1 MYIFAGYDTTS
12 MLYNVLYEN
21 LSESTNKSLSRFV
34 DGNLITFATNTSK
47 LNKLSNT
54 KDCEEFSV
62 VFSNMVSNLNNKSR
76 DYKKNIFIDSGGYQ
90 ISIGLVQ
97 EEKLDLMLEA
107 YTHFLLNSDNVYDRA
122 FSLDVIPTE
131 FNKEI
136 DQFIELNRIGLM
148 KHMIDRTDK
157 ITRVFH
163 FVNPGLF
170 NVYTKIFSEMLR
182 ETNIKDHKTFKVS
195 VGGLVVLDK
204 TQTILHV
211 DPYIAAILYIIQLYK
226 HNTGKLPEGIEF
238 HVLGVSSTA
247 SIVKMK
253 MIEHIVKRYFGI
265 DLLITH
271 DSSKIFRS
279 IIRSRCVDYFDTVTL
294 SLHDLDCTSK
304 NQHRPFNNKTT
315 NYKFFVDELQK
326 YCDDDIDSKLDGSF
340 YDGDKIKRL
349 SDALMIMFESIQVK
363 KIKTICDKAFS
374 SCNSEMQVIDVC
386 KEILRRMQS
395 SQSFSL
401 TNIQL
406 SNTMKLMSRD
416 VANLKQLVET
426 MFLYTSDMKYKF
438 LKNYRVDV
446 L

>member
-34 DGNLITFATNTSK
+34 DGNLITFATNTPK

-62 VFSNMVSNLNNKSR
+62 MFSNMVSNLNNKSR
-76 DYKKNIFIDSGGYQ
+76 DYKKSIFIDSGGYQ

-170 NVYTKIFSEMLR
+170 NVYTKIFAEMLR

-226 HNTGKLPEGIEF
+226 HSTGKLPEGIEF

-279 IIRSRCVDYFDTVTL
+279 IIRSRCIDYFDTDTL
-294 SLHDLDCTSK
+294 SLHEVDCTSK
-304 NQHRPFNNKTT
+304 NQYKPFNNKTS
-315 NYKFFVDELQK
+315 NYKFFVNELQK
-326 YCDDDIDSKLDGSF
+326 YCDDDIDSKLGGSF

-363 KIKTICDKAFS
+363 KIKTICDRAFS
-374 SCNSEMQVIDVC
+374 SCNNEMQVIDVC

-395 SQSFSL
+395 TQSFSL

-406 SNTMKLMSRD
+406 SNTMKLVSRD